1 MNIDEEQF
9 EDHDQLLHYGTPR
22 HSGRYPW
29 GSGGNE
35 EHSPRN
41 PHFLDNVKAMQ
52 KQGMSEAEI
61 ARGMGI
67 STTQLRARKSI
78 AKNEKKLEEITTA
91 QRLHDKGMSNGAIA
105 KQMGKPGESSVR
117 ALLESGAKDKADV
130 LISTANMLKDQV
142 DKHKIVDVGTG
153 VETFVGP
160 SGISQVKLNTAVTIL
175 TEQGY
180 ALHNV
185 PVPQLGTGHDTQT
198 KVLTPPGTTQKQAW
212 EQRYNIHH
220 ISAFTPDGGRH
231 YGQIHEPLSVHPDRV
246 QVNFKEDG
254 GDKADGVIYV
264 REGVSDVSL
273 GKARYAQVRVKVG
286 TDHFLKGM
294 AMYKDNLPPGV
305 DLVFNTNK
313 SKADTTK
320 LGAMKKLEADPE
332 LPFGSVVY
340 QILAD
345 HDTPKERVTSA
356 MNIVNEEGVW
366 GEWSKNISAQVLSKQ
381 APSLAKAQLAITYDR
396 RKKEFDELTA
406 LTNPTVKKK
415 LLEKFAEGTDSAAV
429 DLKAA
434 ELPRQASQVILPLE
448 TMPKTKIYAPNYKNG
463 ENVVLIRFPHGGT
476 FEIPE
481 LTVDN
486 RHPEGRALLGDAKD
500 AVGINHAVAQRL
512 SGADFD
518 GDTVLVIPNSGA
530 KIKHTAALEELKKF
544 DPMMYKIPKD
554 SKGDPVIPVITDE
567 RKQQLMGDV
576 SNLIT
581 DMTIRQAPIEHIAR
595 AVKHSMVV
603 IDAVKHELNVKQSAL
618 DNNIPALKTEYQF
631 GAKKGAS
638 TLISRKKSTEPR
650 DEMKPRPQSQGGP
663 VDPVTGARVFVPTG
677 KTRINKDGIRETKQ
691 RRYNKLDLATDAHTL
706 SSGTIIEGV
715 YAEHSNK
722 LKALANQA
730 RLAALN
736 TPRLKRNPSATKV
749 YASEVA
755 SLEAKLQL
763 VIKNRP
769 LERQA
774 QVIANAEVAARR
786 AANPNLDKSQIKKIK
801 FKAMEKAR
809 IRTGAKRR
817 DIKITDAEWNAIQ
830 AGAIS
835 DNKLGQILNKADL
848 KQVRQ
853 HATPRKNSKVT
864 SAMNFR
870 ARQLVAAGNYTM
882 AEIAEQLGVSTTTLR
897 RALKD
902 EEGAQ

>member
-1 MNIDEEQF
+1 MNIDEEAF
-9 EDHDQLLHYGTPR
+9 EDHDQLVHYGTPR

-35 EHSPRN
+35 EHLPRN
-41 PHFLDNVKAMQ
+41 PHFLDHVDEMKR
-52 KQGMSEAEI
+52 QGLSEAEI

-78 AKNEKKLEEITTA
+78 AKNEKKLERITTA

-105 KQMGKPGESSVR
+105 QQMGEAGESSVR
-117 ALLESGAKDKADV
+117 ALLEPGAKDKADV
-130 LISTANMLKDQV
+130 LTSTANMLKEQV

-153 VETFVGP
+153 VETFVNP
-160 SGISQVKLNTAVTIL
+160 AGISKEKLNTAVTIL

-212 EQRYNIHH
+212 EQRYKIHH

-246 QVNFKEDG
+246 HVNFKEDG

-273 GKARYAQVRVKVG
+273 GKSRYAQVRVKVG

-294 AMYKDNLPPGV
+294 AMYNDNMPHGV

-320 LGAMKKLEADPE
+320 LGAMKPLEADPE

-381 APSLAKAQLAITYDR
+381 PPSLAKAQLDMTYDR
-396 RKKEFDELTA
+396 RKKEFDELSS

-429 DLKAA
+429 HLKAA
-434 ELPRQASQVILPLE
+434 ELPRQASQVILPIE
-448 TMPKTKIYAPNYKNG
+448 TMPKTKIYAPNYNNG
-463 ENVVLIRFPHGGT
+463 ETVVLIRFPHGGT

-486 RHPEGRALLGDAKD
+486 RHPEAKALLGDAKD
-500 AVGINHAVAQRL
+500 AVGINHVVAQRL

-518 GDTVLVIPNSGA
+518 GDTVLVIPNPGG
-530 KIKHTAALEELKKF
+530 KIKHTPALDQLKKF

-554 SKGDPVIPVITDE
+554 SGIPVITDE

-581 DMTIRQAPIEHIAR
+581 DMTIHLAPIEHVAR

-603 IDAVKHELNVKQSAL
+603 IDAVKHELNVKKSAM
-618 DNNIPALKTEYQF
+618 DNNISALKEEYQG
-631 GAKKGAS
+631 GAKRGAS
-638 TLISRKKSTEPR
+638 TLISRKKSTESLP
-650 DEMKPRPQSQGGP
+650 EMKPRPQSQGGP

-677 KTRINKDGIRETKQ
+677 KTRVGKDGVRGLKQ
-691 RRYNKLDLATDAHTL
+691 RRYNKLDLATNAHTL

-722 LKALANQA
+722 LKALANEA
-730 RLAALN
+730 RLVALH

-763 VIKNRP
+763 VINNRP

-774 QVIANAEVAARR
+774 QVIAGAEVAARR
-786 AANPNLDKSQIKKIK
+786 ASNPNLDKGQIKKIK

-809 IRTGAKRR
+809 IRTGARRR

-848 KQVRQ
+848 DQVKQ

-864 SAMNFR
+864 PAMNFR
-870 ARQLVAAGNYTM
+870 ARQLIASGNYTM

-897 RALKD
+897 KALKPQ
-902 EEGAQ
+902 EGA

>member
-1 MNIDEEQF
+1 M
-9 EDHDQLLHYGTPR
+9 
-22 HSGRYPW
+22 
-29 GSGGNE
+29 
-35 EHSPRN
+35 
-41 PHFLDNVKAMQ
+41 K
-52 KQGMSEAEI
+52 KQGLTETEI

-67 STTQLRARKSI
+67 STTQLRARKAI

-105 KQMGKPGESSVR
+105 KQMGKPGESSIR
-117 ALLESGAKDKADV
+117 ALLEPGAKDKADV

-153 VETFVGP
+153 VETFVGAT
-160 SGISQVKLNTAVTIL
+160 GISKEKLNTAVTIL

-198 KVLTPPGTTQKQAW
+198 KVLVPPGTTQKEAW

-220 ISAFTPDGGRH
+220 ISAFTPDGGRR
-231 YGQIHEPLSVHPDRV
+231 YGQIHEPLSIHPDRV
-246 QVNFKEDG
+246 KVNFSEDG

-264 REGVSDVSL
+264 REGVPDVSL

-294 AMYKDNLPPGV
+294 AMYKEGLPAGV

-313 SKADTTK
+313 SKKDVDK
-320 LGAMKKLEADPE
+320 LGAMKPIEPDPE

-345 HDTPKERVTSA
+345 HDTPKERVVSA

-381 APSLAKAQLAITYDR
+381 SPSLAKAQLAITYDR

-415 LLEKFAEGTDSAAV
+415 LLEKFAEGTDAAAV
-429 DLKAA
+429 HLKAA
-434 ELPRQASQVILPLE
+434 ELPRQASQVILPIE
-448 TMPKTKIYAPNYKNG
+448 TMPKTKIYAPNYNNG
-463 ENVVLIRFPHGGT
+463 ETVVLIRYPHGGT

-486 RHPEGRALLGDAKD
+486 RHPEARALLKDAKD
-500 AVGINHAVAQRL
+500 AVGINSAVAKRL

-518 GDTVLVIPNSGA
+518 GDTVLVIPNPTG
-530 KIKHTAALEELKKF
+530 KIKHTAALEQLKKF
-544 DPMMYKIPKD
+544 DPMFYKIPKD
-554 SKGDPVIPVITDE
+554 EKGDPIIPIITDT
-567 RKQQLMGDV
+567 RKEQLMGDV

-581 DMTIRQAPIEHIAR
+581 DMTIRQAPMDHIAR

-603 IDAVKHELNVKQSAL
+603 IDAAKHGLNVKQSAL
-618 DNNIPALKTEYQF
+618 DNNILALKKEYQF
-631 GAKKGAS
+631 QYGTKGAS
-638 TLISRKKSTEPR
+638 TLISRKKSTIPL
-650 DEMKPRPQSQGGP
+650 DEMKPRPASQGGP

-677 KTRINKDGIRETKQ
+677 KTRINKNTGEREKKQ
-691 RRYNKLDLATDAHTL
+691 RRYKKLDLTTDAHSL

-730 RLAALN
+730 RLAALH
-736 TPRLKRNPSATKV
+736 TPRLKRDRSAAKV
-749 YASEVA
+749 FAREVA

-763 VIKNRP
+763 VIRNRP

-786 AANPNLDKSQIKKIK
+786 AANPTLDKDQIKKIK

-809 IRTGAKRR
+809 IRTGVKRR
-817 DIKITDAEWNAIQ
+817 DIKITEAEWNAIQ

-835 DNKLGQILNKADL
+835 DNKLDQILNKADL
-848 KQVRQ
+848 DLVKK

-864 SAMNFR
+864 SAMHFK
-870 ARQLVAAGNYTM
+870 ARQLLATGNYTM
-882 AEIAEQLGVSTTTLR
+882 AEIAEQLGVSATTLR

-902 EEGAQ
+902 EEGDQ